1 VGDGGSRAH
10 GAVGHSG
17 DSHAGDGG
25 DSGARRL
32 PLAVVYHHDYD
43 LSLGDHVFPSIKYRL
58 FHDEALRSGLAAP
71 ADFVAPEPATDDDI
85 RLVHTADWTDRLKNL
100 QLTYSEILHLEIPV
114 SPALVTAL
122 WLACGGS
129 ILAAR
134 RALVDGGAFNVGG
147 GLHHAFPG
155 HGEGFCGLNDV
166 AVAIRRLQKD
176 GAIRRAMVVDL
187 DVHQGNGTAG
197 VFAADPDVFTISLH
211 QEDNYPY
218 IKPPSSIDVGLPDG
232 LRDAEYH
239 RILRE
244 TLDDAYARFTPDL
257 VAYVAGA
264 DPYERDR
271 LGGLKL
277 TMAGLEER
285 DRIVLGAAR
294 RRGLPFFVTLAGG
307 YATDVA
313 DTVAIHLNSL
323 RVAAEALAA
332 GPEAAAGLTPSG
344 SAASPGASPTP

>member
-1 VGDGGSRAH
+1 MGDGAAGPR
-10 GAVGHSG
+10 GAVGRPEHATAGPVG
-17 DSHAGDGG
+17 DQ
-25 DSGARRL
+25 GARRL
-32 PLAVVYHHDYD
+32 PLAVVYHDDYD

-58 FHDEALRSGLAAP
+58 IHDEALRSGLAAP
-71 ADFVAPEPATDDDI
+71 ADFVMPEPATDDDI
-85 RLVHTADWTDRLKNL
+85 RLVHTADWTDRLKHL
-100 QLTYSEILHLEIPV
+100 KLTYSEILKLEIPV

-134 RALVDGGAFNVGG
+134 RALADGGAFNAGG

-197 VFAADPDVFTISLH
+197 VFAGDPDVFTISLH
-211 QEDNYPY
+211 QENNYPFE
-218 IKPPSSIDVGLPDG
+218 KPPSSIDVGLPDG

-239 RILRE
+239 RILRD
-244 TLDDAYARFTPDL
+244 TLADAFGRFTPDL

-264 DPYERDR
+264 DPYEKDR
-271 LGGLKL
+271 LGGLRL
-277 TMAGLEER
+277 TKGGLEER
-285 DRIVLGAAR
+285 DRIVLGEAR
-294 RRGLPFFVTLAGG
+294 RRGIPFFVTLAGG
-307 YATDVA
+307 YAMDVA
-313 DTVAIHLNSL
+313 DTVAIHLGTL
-323 RVAAEALAA
+323 RVAAEVLRTGAA
-332 GPEAAAGLTPSG
+332 SARAAAPGT
-344 SAASPGASPTP
+344 SPAP